1 MTSGTAGL
9 PHHVDTMPVMPNRF
23 WLLVAG
29 YLTCTRATTA
39 AAWARL
45 TCGNGLRGIRERF
58 EP

>member
-1 MTSGTAGL
+1 
-9 PHHVDTMPVMPNRF
+9 MPVMPNRF